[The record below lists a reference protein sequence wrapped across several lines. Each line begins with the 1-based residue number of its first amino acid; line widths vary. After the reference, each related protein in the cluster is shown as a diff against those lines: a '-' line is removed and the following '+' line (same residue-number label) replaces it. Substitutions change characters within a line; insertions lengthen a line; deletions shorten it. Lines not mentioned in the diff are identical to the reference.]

1 MAWIKPRE
9 SGFRTGLHILNS
21 LTNTKEEFLTST
33 GDRRVY
39 WYMCGPTVYD
49 ASHLGHARTYVC
61 FDAIRRIM
69 TDYFGYHVTLC
80 MNITD
85 IDDKIIKAS
94 LEHKVPFDEYSRKWE
109 MEFLR
114 DMEALNVKPPEVITR
129 VSEYVPDIITYIEK
143 IISNGYGY
151 ESNGSVYF
159 DTQQF
164 KETHSYGKLE
174 PTSVDNTD
182 KIAEGEGDTDVKSP
196 DKKRPQDFALW
207 KKSKENEPSWD
218 SPWGK
223 GRPGWHIE
231 CSVMACDV
239 LPCPMDIHSGGVD
252 LKFPHHDNELAQ
264 SEAYFDCNQWVNY
277 FIHTGHLHIQG
288 LKMSKS
294 LKNFITIRKI
304 LETYNARQV
313 RILFLLHKWDALMN
327 YSFTSIDEAI
337 ERERQF
343 NEFFLNLSVKLRETP
358 ANSVQRWGERER
370 TLHSSFEEMRL
381 KIHEYFCD
389 NFATD
394 SVLDELSLLLNR
406 TNTYMQ
412 GEVRAPLLDSIGKYM
427 KHILACLGLDY
438 SMAAVAGSDKVSPI
452 LDIICKFRDEI
463 RDAARNKDFA
473 GVLKV
478 CDRVR
483 DSDLIDVGVRL
494 EDRPGQPSVWKFGDV
509 EELKK
514 ERVRKQEEELKKQ
527 QKKEEALKKKAAK
540 EAEIIE
546 KAKLPAEEMFKSD
559 ENYSAFDEQGI
570 PTHDSKSEPV
580 SKSLRKKLQKTWEKQ
595 KELNNKY
602 GSS

>member
-1 MAWIKPRE
+1 MAWVKPRE
-9 SGFRTGLHILNS
+9 SGFRTGLHMLNS
-21 LTNTKEEFLTST
+21 LTNSKEEFLTST
-33 GDRRVY
+33 GDRRVT

-109 MEFLR
+109 TEFLR

-159 DTQQF
+159 DTQGF
-164 KETHSYGKLE
+164 KETHCYGKLE

-182 KIAEGEGDTDVKSP
+182 KLAEGEGDADVKSP

-231 CSVMACDV
+231 CSVMASDV

-264 SEAYFDCNQWVNY
+264 SEAYFECNQWVNY

-358 ANSVQRWGERER
+358 GNSVQRWGERER
-370 TLHSSFEEMRL
+370 ALHSSFEEMRL

-394 SVLDELSLLLNR
+394 SVLDELSLMLNR

-427 KHILACLGLDY
+427 RHILACLGLDY
-438 SMAAVAGSDKVSPI
+438 SMAAVAGSDKVSPL

-473 GVLKV
+473 GVLNV
-478 CDRVR
+478 CDKVR

-514 ERVRKQEEELKKQ
+514 ERARKQEEEIKKQ
-527 QKKEEALKKKAAK
+527 QQKEEAIKKKAAK

-559 ENYSAFDEQGI
+559 ASYSAFDEQGI
-570 PTHDSKSEPV
+570 PTHDSKGEPV
-580 SKSLRKKLQKTWEKQ
+580 SKSQRKKLQKTWEKQ